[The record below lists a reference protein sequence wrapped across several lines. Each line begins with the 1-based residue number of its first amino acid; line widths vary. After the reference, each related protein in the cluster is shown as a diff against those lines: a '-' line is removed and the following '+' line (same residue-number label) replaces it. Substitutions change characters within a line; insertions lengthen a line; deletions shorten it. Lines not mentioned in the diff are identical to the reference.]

1 MVSNVSFNTNGLYDQ
16 FDNLDSISQVCENNQ
31 ENASDTGG
39 LDLKNISHELAKREK
54 KIHDLMSD
62 RQRMKNL
69 LLKAKAAIDSINV
82 KYKNT

>member
-1 MVSNVSFNTNGLYDQ
+1 
-16 FDNLDSISQVCENNQ
+16 
-31 ENASDTGG
+31 
-39 LDLKNISHELAKREK
+39 LAKREK